1 MRRLWTGR
9 HHESFCVHRVSCGR
23 CLGHRALFRNHCL
36 GGAVS
41 NSRNKNKK
49 RPAMEGIWASRF
61 LALGE
66 RAPLVNFFDGS
77 RTCLGALRRRTK
89 QKGMMRGSHGLAS
102 AYCRQIIPP
111 EALFQ
116 PQHNRAR
123 GLTNTNKAWGFLL
136 SVPGLEGQ
144 DDASLPLSC
153 PLPFLFHYSTPYC
166 SSVLVAE
173 TDTNSKGFRD
183 GRKSFRIGGKSVRGE
198 GRNV

>member
-1 MRRLWTGR
+1 
-9 HHESFCVHRVSCGR
+9 
-23 CLGHRALFRNHCL
+23 
-36 GGAVS
+36 
-41 NSRNKNKK
+41 
-49 RPAMEGIWASRF
+49 MEGIWASRF

-153 PLPFLFHYSTPYC
+153 PPPFLWYGEWRVIPAHVADKIREASEAHEREIEQQIAYLKERQARLYALTHHSMDAEFYSGGDW
-166 SSVLVAE
+166 SVW
-173 TDTNSKGFRD
+173 
-183 GRKSFRIGGKSVRGE
+183 
-198 GRNV
+198 RNGSLISLRLT